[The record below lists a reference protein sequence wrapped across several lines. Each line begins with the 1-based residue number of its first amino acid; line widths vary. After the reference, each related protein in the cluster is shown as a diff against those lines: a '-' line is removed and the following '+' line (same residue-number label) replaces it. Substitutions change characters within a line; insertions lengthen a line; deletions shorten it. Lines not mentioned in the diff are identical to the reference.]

1 MPSSYQLRHLPT
13 GTALD
18 AVEVERYDPYTDS
31 WTSVSPAPKYVSNFS
46 AASCQGRLYLVGSS
60 ACKYNML
67 ALQCYSPVTG
77 RTASLVACT
86 PEVTRSSSWGWGGYG
101 FWTWQKR
108 TMCPPRGNVS
118 WTDAEAQGFPAACGN
133 EVGQWRDQAS
143 SLLPATPQ

>member
-1 MPSSYQLRHLPT
+1 MPNSYQLRPPPT

-31 WTSVSPAPKYVSNFS
+31 WAPVRPALKYVSNFS

-77 RTASLVACT
+77 RKASLVACT
-86 PEVTRSSSWGWGGYG
+86 PEVTSSSGWGWGRLLFLDLTEENPMGKCG
-101 FWTWQKR
+101 LDI
-108 TMCPPRGNVS
+108 CRGS
-118 WTDAEAQGFPAACGN
+118 GA
-133 EVGQWRDQAS
+133 AS
-143 SLLPATPQ
+143 SLWE